1 MPWFD
6 VVWDESLPHGNVAH
20 LAENGVTVEEAE
32 SVLMNAVGR
41 EKSRSSS
48 RWIAFGRTA
57 EGRDLAVV
65 YEMLDEIT
73 ILPVTAFEID

>member
-6 VVWDESLPHGNVAH
+6 IVWDESFPHGNVAH
-20 LAENGVTVEEAE
+20 LAENGVSTEEAE
-32 SVLMNAVGR
+32 WVLMNTIGR

-57 EGRDLAVV
+57 DGRNLAVV

-73 ILPVTAFEID
+73 ILPVTAFEIE